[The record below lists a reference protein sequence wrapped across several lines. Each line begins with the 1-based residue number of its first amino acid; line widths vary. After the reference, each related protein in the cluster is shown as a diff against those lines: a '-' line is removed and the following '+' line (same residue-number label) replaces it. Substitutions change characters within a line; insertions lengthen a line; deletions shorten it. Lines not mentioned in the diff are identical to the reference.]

1 MRAPALVV
9 TSLSV
14 ICLASIAGCDPEV
27 TTVREEPIAEVGSS
41 PTDAGGA
48 DVDADGEGGVPARV
62 SFRRDIRPIIE
73 RPDGPPAG
81 CRRCHYRALSS
92 AQGFELGGLD
102 LTTLGTLRKG
112 GISSGRTIVVPGNP
126 EASVIVQKLEGT
138 YARGERMPKGLTPL
152 SRGEIDLV
160 RRWIAEG
167 AEGADDE

>member
-1 MRAPALVV
+1 MRAAALVLV
-9 TSLSV
+9 SLSV
-14 ICLASIAGCDPEV
+14 MLLSSVAGCDPDV
-27 TTVREEPIAEVGSS
+27 TTLREEPITEVSTS
-41 PTDAGGA
+41 PRDAGADG
-48 DVDADGEGGVPARV
+48 DVDGGGGAPARV

-81 CRRCHYRALSS
+81 CRRCHYRALST

-102 LTTLGTLRKG
+102 LTTLGTLRRG

-126 EASVIVQKLEGT
+126 DASVIVQKLEGT

>member
-1 MRAPALVV
+1 MRAAALVLV
-9 TSLSV
+9 STSVMLLSSV
-14 ICLASIAGCDPEV
+14 AGCDPDV
-27 TTVREEPIAEVGSS
+27 TTLREEPITEVSTS
-41 PTDAGGA
+41 PRDAG
-48 DVDADGEGGVPARV
+48 ADGEGDGEGGAPARV
-62 SFRRDIRPIIE
+62 TFRRDIRPIIE
-73 RPDGPPAG
+73 RSDGPPAG
-81 CRRCHYRALSS
+81 CRRCHYRALST

-102 LTTLGTLRKG
+102 LTTLGTLRRG

-126 EASVIVQKLEGT
+126 DASVIVQKLEGT